1 MQILLCAESVR
12 KYPTLPILNR
22 ICTSDYAVPGTAL
35 TIRAGTPVVVS
46 LMGIGRDERYFPE
59 PLRFQP
65 ERFAPDSQRH
75 DADAFLAFGE
85 GPRMCIGM
93 CDAVQCWTLFRKG
106 ERGGP
111 AGVYEFNVTCAHIQV
126 CVLGK

>member
-1 MQILLCAESVR
+1 MR

-22 ICTSDYAVPGTAL
+22 ICTSDYAVPDTGL

-65 ERFAPDSQRH
+65 ERFAPDSRRY
-75 DADAFLAFGE
+75 DEDAFLAFGE

-93 CDAVQCWTLFRKG
+93 RLLWGA
-106 ERGGP
+106 
-111 AGVYEFNVTCAHIQV
+111 A
-126 CVLGK
+126 